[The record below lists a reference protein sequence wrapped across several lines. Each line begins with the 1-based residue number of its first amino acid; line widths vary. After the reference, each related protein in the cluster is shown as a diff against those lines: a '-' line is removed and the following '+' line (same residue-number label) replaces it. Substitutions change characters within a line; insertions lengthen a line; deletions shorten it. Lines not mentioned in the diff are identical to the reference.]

1 MFPEI
6 VQRPMTPEEGRHAT
20 LRETRAACR
29 RIARHWNDKVTED
42 ARILIMASPW
52 DAAFVDRNQLV
63 ATVQS
68 AILARDHDLEPVA
81 VVIVAVLAW
90 TGGYL
95 PDSWLSALGKI
106 PEMEEKRLSAIFG
119 DFESPWRNPF

>member
-1 MFPEI
+1 
-6 VQRPMTPEEGRHAT
+6 MTPEEGRHAT

-29 RIARHWNDKVTED
+29 KIARHWDEKVIED

-52 DAAFVDRNQLV
+52 DVTFVDRNQLV
-63 ATVQS
+63 ATVQD
-68 AILARDHDLEPVA
+68 AILAHDLEPVA
-81 VVIVAVLAW
+81 EVIIAVLAW

-95 PDSWLSALGKI
+95 PDSWLSALNKI
-106 PEMEEKRLSAIFG
+106 PKTEEKRLSAIFG